1 MTDNNKLM
9 IDSIDKPLIQ
19 LLGGDALQS
28 SEVLA
33 KQLNVSA
40 ATVRRRIRRLIKD
53 GTLRIVAV
61 VDPNKVGLPL
71 AALLALDVPHE
82 QLDMVTDA
90 LAKHPDVKWVSTTT
104 GRFNIMAMVRSSS
117 TDDLAT
123 FMQKELPRL
132 EGVKNSETLI
142 CLRVKKGQYI
152 RI

>member
-1 MTDNNKLM
+1 M

-123 FMQKELPRL
+123 FMQKELPKL
-132 EGVKNSETLI
+132 EGVRNSETLI

>member
-1 MTDNNKLM
+1 M
-9 IDSIDKPLIQ
+9 IDSIDKSLIQ

-123 FMQKELPRL
+123 FMQKELPKL
-132 EGVKNSETLI
+132 EGVRNSETLI

>member
-1 MTDNNKLM
+1 MPDNNKLM

-71 AALLALDVPHE
+71 AALLALDVPYE

-90 LAKHPDVKWVSTTT
+90 LAEHPDVKWVSTTT

>member
-132 EGVKNSETLI
+132 EGVRNSETLI